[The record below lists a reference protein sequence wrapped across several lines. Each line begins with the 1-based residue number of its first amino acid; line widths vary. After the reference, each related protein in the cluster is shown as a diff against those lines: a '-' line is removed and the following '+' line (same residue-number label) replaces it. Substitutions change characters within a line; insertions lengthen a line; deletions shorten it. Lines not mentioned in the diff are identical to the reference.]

1 MKNLRDSVIL
11 LLSFFSIVLSIAQVE
26 YFEKN
31 ILNFHAAFFVMLV
44 IATLI
49 GVWGPSRLGISF
61 YAYIGIWFLIY
72 LAVWFFYWRFLPDPR
87 TIQELSVQFLLIE
100 IAAALSYNVGRYI
113 DQVNILLND
122 MADEIYPNR
131 TLDMQMAVDNINTE
145 ITRSRRYNRPLSVL
159 VFQLTQGNE
168 IPEGNIEGVQ
178 KELLLH
184 FASAKTGRII
194 NEHAR
199 QTDLILR
206 DHDNRFTILC
216 PETDHDASI
225 VLGERIYRA
234 IAEQVDKEVNWSTA
248 SFPDE
253 SLSFDE
259 LLEKALAR
267 LSTAEPQILFTE
279 QELSTE
285 IAS

>member
-11 LLSFFSIVLSIAQVE
+11 LFLFFSIVLSIAQVE
-26 YFEKN
+26 YFENN
-31 ILNFHAAFFVMLV
+31 ILNFQAAFFVMLV

-49 GVWGPSRLGISF
+49 GVWGPSRLGVSF
-61 YAYIGIWFLIY
+61 YAYIGVWLLIY
-72 LAVWFFYWRFLPDPR
+72 LAVWFFYWRFLPDIR
-87 TIQELSVQFLLIE
+87 TMQELSVQFLLIE

-113 DQVNILLND
+113 NQINYLLDD

-131 TLDMQMAVDNINTE
+131 TLDLQRAADNINTE

-159 VFQLTQGNE
+159 VFQLTQGDE
-168 IPEGNIEGVQ
+168 IPEGSIESVQ

-216 PETDHDASI
+216 PETDSKASM
-225 VLGERIYRA
+225 VLGERIYQA
-234 IAEQVDKEVNWSTA
+234 IAKQVDKEVNWSTA

-259 LLEKALAR
+259 LLEKATAR
-267 LSTAEPQILFTE
+267 LSTAEPAILFTE

-285 IAS
+285 IAN

>member
-1 MKNLRDSVIL
+1 MKNLRDSVFL
-11 LLSFFSIVLSIAQVE
+11 LLSFFATVLSIAQVE

-31 ILNFHAAFFVMLV
+31 ILNFQAAFFVMLT

-49 GVWGPSRLGISF
+49 GVWGVSRLGISF
-61 YAYIGIWFLIY
+61 YAYIGIWLLIY
-72 LAVWFFYWRFLPDPR
+72 LAVWFFYWQFLPDKR
-87 TIQELSVQFLLIE
+87 TMQELSVQFLLIE
-100 IAAALSYNVGRYI
+100 IAAALSYNVGQYI
-113 DQVNILLND
+113 NQINVLLDD

-131 TLDMQMAVDNINTE
+131 TLDLQRATDNINTE

-159 VFQLTQGNE
+159 VFQLTQGNK
-168 IPEGNIEGVQ
+168 IPEGNIKGVE

-199 QTDLILR
+199 QTDLILKN
-206 DHDNRFTILC
+206 HDNRFTILC
-216 PETDHDASI
+216 PETDHDASVI
-225 VLGERIYRA
+225 LGQRIYQA

-267 LSTAEPQILFTE
+267 LSATEPAVLFTE

-285 IAS
+285 IAN